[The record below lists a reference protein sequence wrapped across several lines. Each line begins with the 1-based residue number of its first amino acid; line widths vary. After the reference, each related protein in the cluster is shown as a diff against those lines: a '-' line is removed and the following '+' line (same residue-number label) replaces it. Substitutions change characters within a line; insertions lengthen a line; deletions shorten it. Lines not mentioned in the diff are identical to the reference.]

1 MNMIETHNLSRV
13 FGRTEAVRD
22 LSLVVPKG
30 SVCALLG
37 PNGAGKSTTIRLLL
51 NHLAPTSGEA
61 LVMGVDS
68 RSLGPDEFAQIG
80 YVADNQNLP
89 LWMTVRQL
97 LDYCRPFYPS
107 WDTALE
113 KTLLARFALPENR
126 KLRNLSRGM
135 LMQAALVSSLAY
147 RPKLL
152 VLDEPFSGLDPV
164 VREDFVRGV
173 LEVSTPGDWTVLVA
187 SHEIEEVERLADR
200 VALLDGGHLR
210 LNETAEALQAR
221 FRRIEVALERD
232 ATPPQSVPSGWLGLE
247 CAGSLVSFV
256 DSRYERNATERACRE
271 RFPEAAVTARPMT
284 LREIFVTLA
293 RAGFKSEKGI
303 AA

>member
-1 MNMIETHNLSRV
+1 MNMIETRNLSRV

-22 LSLVVPKG
+22 LSLVVPAG

-51 NHLAPTSGEA
+51 NHLALTAGEA
-61 LVMGVDS
+61 RVLGVDS
-68 RSLGPDEFAQIG
+68 RRLGPAEFAQIG
-80 YVADNQNLP
+80 YVADNQQLP

-107 WDTALE
+107 WDAALE
-113 KTLLARFALPENR
+113 KTLLGRFALPENR
-126 KLRNLSRGM
+126 KLQQLSRGM

-200 VALLDGGHLR
+200 VALLDGGRLR
-210 LNETAEALQAR
+210 LSETAEALQAR
-221 FRRIEVALERD
+221 FRRIEVAMDGD
-232 ATPPQSVPSGWLGLE
+232 AIPPQSIPSGWLGLE

-256 DSRYERNATERACRE
+256 DSHYERDATERDCRE

-293 RAGFKSEKGI
+293 RAGFKPEKGI